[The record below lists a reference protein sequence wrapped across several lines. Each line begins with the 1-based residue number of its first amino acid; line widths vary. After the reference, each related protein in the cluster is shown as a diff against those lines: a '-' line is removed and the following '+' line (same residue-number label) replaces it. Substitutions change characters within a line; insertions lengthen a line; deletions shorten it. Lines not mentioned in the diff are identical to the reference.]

1 MMSVNKYTV
10 NFSQLNSATGAT
22 INLPINLGYQLV
34 DQDEIVQTKFV
45 DVEIEKNVNDILDY
59 DKVKLIPVVNI
70 DNSIFFIDNITYRL
84 HFLNN
89 LNQFN
94 PSSYFG
100 EIGFDN
106 FDIKFRK
113 KGFTQSFLRLNFY
126 DSDSTA
132 TQRLLSYVTLF
143 TKIYPT
149 DYSTGSIPP
158 WGTIS
163 SVNDLKVQFI
173 LGNSII
179 NRSMNG
185 EGFFLYHYK
194 DEVLVDAPKELF
206 MRAEFS
212 NAKNGKTTGLMSTN
226 STTTTID
233 NLVVTTQNTNLTNN
247 IFTKYILKKENGQYF
262 YEIDTNYST
271 NVEKTI
277 NNYTI
282 DLYQITAI

>member
-34 DQDEIVQTKFV
+34 DQDEIIQTKFV
-45 DVEIEKNVNDILDY
+45 DVEIDKNVNDILDY

-70 DNSIFFIDNITYRL
+70 NNSIYFIDNITYRL

-143 TKIYPT
+143 TKINST
-149 DYSTGSIPP
+149 DYSTGSIPT
-158 WGTIS
+158 WGTIT
-163 SVNDLKVQFI
+163 SVNNLKVQFI
-173 LGNSII
+173 LGNSIV
-179 NRSMNG
+179 NRSANG

-194 DEVLVDAPKELF
+194 DEVLVDVPKELY

-212 NAKNGKTTGLMSTN
+212 NAKNGKTIGLMSTS
-226 STTTTID
+226 STTTAID

-262 YEIDTNYST
+262 YEIDSNYST
-271 NVEKTI
+271 NVEKTF